1 MTSYAKGSLE
11 PSAAPLDYSKHRE
24 LDHTLINA
32 CSRSS
37 VQDVR
42 SRQTLQIG
50 RTTHYIQEVHLRVP
64 IFRRRPR
71 PAPRGF
77 PRAVWQDSELCSLV
91 LANLIDTLE
100 RRLYGDPQIVNV
112 HLYDPLNVRV
122 PPSSRRHDEVGLFL
136 DINFDGSHTSHRT
149 LKTALH
155 NWKQVGLLLLWRTSP
170 CTAVNKSSG
179 TLRRLTSSFG
189 GAGACARIPVGR
201 SGSEPASTPTT
212 PASSL
217 VSRNRF
223 YGLCLNPQLNAAAA
237 P

>member
-1 MTSYAKGSLE
+1 MTFYAKGASE

-24 LDHTLINA
+24 LDHTLISA

-64 IFRRRPR
+64 MFRRRPR

-77 PRAVWQDSELCSLV
+77 PRAVWQDSELCSMV

-100 RRLYGDPQIVNV
+100 RRLYGHPQIVNV

-136 DINFDGSHTSHRT
+136 DMYFDGSHEPPNFENGFAK
-149 LKTALH
+149 LEAGLGFCCCGEQALILRSANRAVLCGCLCCLSAQRERVH
-155 NWKQVGLLLLWRTSP
+155 GSRLAALDRSP
-170 CTAVNKSSG
+170 QALQQYRRALCFRGIDAVV
-179 TLRRLTSSFG
+179 
-189 GAGACARIPVGR
+189 CI
-201 SGSEPASTPTT
+201 
-212 PASSL
+212 
-217 VSRNRF
+217 
-223 YGLCLNPQLNAAAA
+223 
-237 P
+237 